1 METSL
6 VSSLTSV
13 VGAAAV
19 GVAESALDVCTIIP
33 SFEEFFPFSVGFPV
47 CDAVAVLVFSEL
59 SNVWDAGAVL
69 LEDAALAVVRAEAE
83 AAVAVLAGDDAADA
97 VFPVDADALAVP
109 VAVAAAEVPVEA
121 AGALATE
128 ILPVLTETLLFLEG
142 VTVSPSLSLTPV
154 SARTSPTVSPEEL

>member
-1 METSL
+1 ME
-6 VSSLTSV
+6 
-13 VGAAAV
+13 
-19 GVAESALDVCTIIP
+19 
-33 SFEEFFPFSVGFPV
+33 FPV

-59 SNVWDAGAVL
+59 SNVWDAAAVL

-83 AAVAVLAGDDAADA
+83 AAVAVLAGADAADA

-109 VAVAAAEVPVEA
+109 VAVAAEVPVAVEA
-121 AGALATE
+121 AGALGTE
-128 ILPVLTETLLFLEG
+128 MLPVLTETLLFLEG